1 LVAAQAALACC
12 VESAVTD
19 ENKSMNTNRYLVKL
33 ALAATTL
40 AGAFQL
46 TTALAQDSQ
55 TRTIEQYTCKDIMR
69 EAGAD
74 RDIAIAFLHGFL
86 LGKSGTPS
94 FNLDVLHKQT
104 TEFIERC
111 LNSPA
116 DKAVDVMSK
125 LKSEWK

>member
-1 LVAAQAALACC
+1 
-12 VESAVTD
+12 
-19 ENKSMNTNRYLVKL
+19 MNTNRTVVKL

-46 TTALAQDSQ
+46 SAALAQDSQ

-86 LGKSGTPS
+86 LGKSGTTS

-116 DKAVDVMSK
+116 DKAVDVLAK

>member
-1 LVAAQAALACC
+1 
-12 VESAVTD
+12 
-19 ENKSMNTNRYLVKL
+19 MNTNRTVVKL

-46 TTALAQDSQ
+46 SAALAQDSQ

-74 RDIAIAFLHGFL
+74 RITPNAFLQGFL
-86 LGKSGTPS
+86 LGNGGTRI
-94 FNLDVLHKQT
+94 FNLGALNKQT
-104 TEFIERC
+104 TNFIEGS

-116 DKAVDVMSK
+116 DKAVDVMAK

>member
-1 LVAAQAALACC
+1 
-12 VESAVTD
+12 
-19 ENKSMNTNRYLVKL
+19 MNTNRTVVKL

-46 TTALAQDSQ
+46 SAALAQDSQ
-55 TRTIEQYTCKDIMR
+55 TRTIEQYTCKDMR

-86 LGKSGTPS
+86 LGKSGTTS

-116 DKAVDVMSK
+116 DKAVDVLAK

>member
-19 ENKSMNTNRYLVKL
+19 ENKSMNTNRSLVKF
-33 ALAATTL
+33 ALVATTL
-40 AGAFQL
+40 VAFQL
-46 TTALAQDSQ
+46 SAALAQDSQ
-55 TRTIEQYTCKDIMR
+55 TRIIEQYTCKDIMR

-86 LGKSGTPS
+86 LGKSGTTS

-111 LNSPA
+111 LNSPT

>member
-1 LVAAQAALACC
+1 
-12 VESAVTD
+12 
-19 ENKSMNTNRYLVKL
+19 MNANCTLVKL

-40 AGAFQL
+40 ASAFQL
-46 TTALAQDSQ
+46 SAALAQDSQ
-55 TRTIEQYTCKDIMR
+55 TRTIEQYACKDIMR

-86 LGKSGTPS
+86 LGKSGTAS

-111 LNSPA
+111 LSSPA
-116 DKAVDVMSK
+116 DKAVDVMAK

>member
-1 LVAAQAALACC
+1 
-12 VESAVTD
+12 
-19 ENKSMNTNRYLVKL
+19 MNTNRYLVKL
-33 ALAATTL
+33 ALTATTL

-46 TTALAQDSQ
+46 SAALAQDSQ

-86 LGKSGTPS
+86 LGKSATTS

-111 LNSPA
+111 LNSAA
-116 DKAVDVMSK
+116 DKAVDVMAK